1 MRLAGLHVVPSIVAW
16 HLGYFTFET
25 MLAMAVARAMAVNSS
40 IRTVVA
46 HHSVLT
52 GRYWVSF
59 GSNPVY
65 VLVHPVLRA
74 CGAHGE

>member
-1 MRLAGLHVVPSIVAW
+1 MRQLWSMV
-16 HLGYFTFET
+16 FTFET

-65 VLVHPVLRA
+65 VLVPPCTA
-74 CGAHGE
+74 CLSLSAHGE